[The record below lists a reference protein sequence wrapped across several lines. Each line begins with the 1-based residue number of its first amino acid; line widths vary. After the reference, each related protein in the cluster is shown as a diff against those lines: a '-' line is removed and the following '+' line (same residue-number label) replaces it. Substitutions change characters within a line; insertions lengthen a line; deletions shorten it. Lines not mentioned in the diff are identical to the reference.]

1 MKKLLIT
8 LGVLVVILVALDR
21 IGVVVANVALE
32 GALRD
37 RLQLQQNPK
46 VRVHGIPFLTQVV
59 GGTYQNIDVQASGL
73 TADKLTGL
81 DTNVQLRDVH
91 VPISDLGRWDF
102 STIPIGHVKAQVT
115 VPYDS
120 VVTAAGLGSATLHAD
135 GDQLAFSGPVSS
147 PLGTLD
153 VKATLRP
160 SISGQTLHLNP
171 VQATADGQS
180 LPASVLGL
188 LNYSVPLNNLP
199 FGVQVSSVSVGD
211 KGLTATATVND
222 VTIRDG
228 ELVHT
233 G

>member
-8 LGVLVVILVALDR
+8 LGSLIVILVALDR

-37 RLQLQQNPK
+37 RLQLQHNPK

-59 GGTYQNIDVQASGL
+59 GGTYQDIDVQASG
-73 TADKLTGL
+73 
-81 DTNVQLRDVH
+81 LRDVH

-102 STIPIGHVKAQVT
+102 STIPIDHVKAEVT

-120 VVTAAGLGSATLHAD
+120 VVTAAGLGSATLTAD
-135 GDQLAFSGPVSS
+135 GDQLDFSGPVTT
-147 PLGTLD
+147 PVGTLD
-153 VKATLRP
+153 VKAKLRP
-160 SISGQTLHLNP
+160 TISGEELHLDP
-171 VQATADGQS
+171 VQASADGHAL
-180 LPASVLGL
+180 LPSVLAQ
-188 LNYSVPLNNLP
+188 LNYTVPLNDLP
-199 FGVQVSSVSVGD
+199 FGVKVNSVTVGKD
-211 KGLTATATVND
+211 GLTATATVDD